1 MDRADSRPS
10 VVAPCKHCST
20 DTVWLQM
27 AYGGWRL
34 FDAEMYPTEES
45 AAGNRFAIRRST
57 RQVID
62 LEDEHEARWPVKC
75 PQLHRFRCP
84 ASHDDTLSSIS
95 VGRANSNDIDL
106 EGLWRRLA
114 ERKELP
120 APGRIGRGDT
130 GRPAGSGTVTQL
142 EEERKDKK
150 KKKKKSTAS

>member
-27 AYGGWRL
+27 AYGDWRL

-75 PQLHRFRCP
+75 LQLHRFRCP
-84 ASHDDTLSSIS
+84 ASHDDTLFHQ
-95 VGRANSNDIDL
+95 RRPRQPTDIDL

-114 ERKELP
+114 ERKESQ
-120 APGRIGRGDT
+120 RR
-130 GRPAGSGTVTQL
+130 AG
-142 EEERKDKK
+142 
-150 KKKKKSTAS
+150 

>member
-34 FDAEMYPTEES
+34 FDAEMFATEES

-75 PQLHRFRCP
+75 LQLHRFHCP
-84 ASHDDTLSSIS
+84 ASHDDTLFHQ
-95 VGRANSNDIDL
+95 RRPRQPNDIDL
-106 EGLWRRLA
+106 EDLWRRLA
-114 ERKELP
+114 ERKESQ
-120 APGRIGRGDT
+120 RR
-130 GRPAGSGTVTQL
+130 AG
-142 EEERKDKK
+142 
-150 KKKKKSTAS
+150 

>member
-34 FDAEMYPTEES
+34 FDAEMFATEES

-62 LEDEHEARWPVKC
+62 LEDEHEARWPAKC
-75 PQLHRFRCP
+75 LQLHRFHCP
-84 ASHDDTLSSIS
+84 ASHDDTLFHQ
-95 VGRANSNDIDL
+95 RRPRQPNDIDL
-106 EGLWRRLA
+106 EDLWRRLA
-114 ERKELP
+114 ERKESQ
-120 APGRIGRGDT
+120 RR
-130 GRPAGSGTVTQL
+130 AG
-142 EEERKDKK
+142 
-150 KKKKKSTAS
+150 

>member
-27 AYGGWRL
+27 VYGGWRL
-34 FDAEMYPTEES
+34 FDAEMFRTDES

-62 LEDEHEARWPVKC
+62 LEDEHEARWPAKC
-75 PQLHRFRCP
+75 LQLHRFRCP
-84 ASHDDTLSSIS
+84 ASHDDTLFHQ
-95 VGRANSNDIDL
+95 RRPRQPNDIDL

-114 ERKELP
+114 ERKESQ
-120 APGRIGRGDT
+120 RR
-130 GRPAGSGTVTQL
+130 AG
-142 EEERKDKK
+142 
-150 KKKKKSTAS
+150 

>member
-34 FDAEMYPTEES
+34 FDAEMFATEES

-62 LEDEHEARWPVKC
+62 LEDEHEARWPAKC
-75 PQLHRFRCP
+75 LQLHRFHCP
-84 ASHDDTLSSIS
+84 ASHDDTMFHQ
-95 VGRANSNDIDL
+95 RRPRQPNDIDL
-106 EGLWRRLA
+106 EDLWRRLA
-114 ERKELP
+114 ERKESQ
-120 APGRIGRGDT
+120 RR
-130 GRPAGSGTVTQL
+130 AG
-142 EEERKDKK
+142 
-150 KKKKKSTAS
+150 

>member
-34 FDAEMYPTEES
+34 FNAEMFATAES

-62 LEDEHEARWPVKC
+62 LEDEHEARWPAKC
-75 PQLHRFRCP
+75 LQLHRFYCP
-84 ASHDDTLSSIS
+84 ASHDDTLFHH
-95 VGRANSNDIDL
+95 RRPRQPNDIDL
-106 EGLWRRLA
+106 EDLWRRLA
-114 ERKELP
+114 ERKESQ
-120 APGRIGRGDT
+120 RR
-130 GRPAGSGTVTQL
+130 AG
-142 EEERKDKK
+142 
-150 KKKKKSTAS
+150 